1 MSKLTIATRKSPLA
15 LAQTNMVAASLHEKL
30 GIEIDLLPMVTTG
43 DKQVAWSLEKQGGKG
58 LFTKELEDALLDG
71 RADLAVHSAKDLP
84 GDQPAGLRIAGYL
97 PRVDPRD
104 VLIVR
109 EGIENPQTIATSSP
123 RRRQQLTMLYPNAEF
138 CEIRGNVD
146 TRLRKIGQEG
156 VADATVLAAAG
167 MARLGI
173 ADWPGIEMRVLGFE
187 SMVPAV
193 AQAAIAV
200 QCRAG
205 EGSDWA
211 GCLDPQTTRRVELER
226 AFQIQLGG
234 GCQTAMGVH
243 VTADTLWFYHEEVG
257 LRSLPLS
264 ARELDAP
271 KETAEKFLKY
281 FGFEIK

>member
-1 MSKLTIATRKSPLA
+1 MPKLTIATRKSPLA
-15 LAQTNMVAASLHEKL
+15 LAQTNLVAASLHNGL
-30 GIEIDLLPMVTTG
+30 GVDIDLLQMVTTG
-43 DKQVAWSLEKQGGKG
+43 DRQTAWSLEKQGGKG

-84 GDQPAGLRIAGYL
+84 GDQPSGLVIAGYL
-97 PRVDPRD
+97 PRADPRD

-109 EGIENPQTIATSSP
+109 EGVDAPRLIATSSP
-123 RRRQQLTMLYPNAEF
+123 RRRQQLTMLYPQAEF

-146 TRLRKIGQEG
+146 TRLRKIAQEQI
-156 VADATVLAAAG
+156 ADATVLAAAG

-173 ADWPGIEMRVLGFE
+173 SSWAGIEMRVLGFE

-200 QCRAG
+200 QCRTG
-205 EGSDWA
+205 EGAEWA
-211 GCLDPQTTRRVELER
+211 TCFDPETTRRVELER
-226 AFQIQLGG
+226 AFQLQLGG
-234 GCQTAMGVH
+234 GCQTALGVH
-243 VTADTLWFYHEEVG
+243 VTGDTLWFYHEEVG

-264 ARELDAP
+264 NDELTAP
-271 KETAEKFLKY
+271 ERTATKFLKH